1 MQSWP
6 RRRSG
11 GGLRPLS
18 NATERRIVCYISDRI
33 GLGADYGGAVG
44 VKLEAMRV
52 AGLLAR
58 TRWAIEAGVDW
69 IQIRE
74 KNLGG
79 ALLAQLARVAVANA
93 GMAGRPQ
100 PRTRVIVNDR
110 LDVAVAAGAGGV
122 HLGRESLPVREVFK
136 WREKEISGSD
146 ALANFWIG
154 ASCHSL
160 EEARVA
166 ADDGADYLIF
176 GPVFETP
183 SKIKFGAPL
192 GIERLRQVCSQIR
205 IPVLAIGGIS
215 LANAAKCFEAG
226 AAGIAAIRLFQEV
239 ESAQELRQR
248 IAVLRSS

>member
-1 MQSWP
+1 MRSWL

-33 GLGADYGGAVG
+33 GLGADCDGVVGAE
-44 VKLEAMRV
+44 LEVARV
-52 AGLLAR
+52 ARLLEQI
-58 TRWAIEAGVDW
+58 RWAIEAGVDW

-74 KNLGG
+74 KDLGG
-79 ALLAQLARVAVANA
+79 NQLAELARGAVAA
-93 GMAGRPQ
+93 GGGER
-100 PRTRVIVNDR
+100 RVRVIVNDR

-122 HLGRESLPVREVFK
+122 HLGRESLPVREVFS
-136 WREKEISGSD
+136 WREKEKSGR
-146 ALANFWIG
+146 AGLADFLIG

-166 ADDGADYLIF
+166 CEDGADYVIF

-183 SKIKFGAPL
+183 SKVKFGAPL
-192 GIERLRQVCSQIR
+192 GIERLREVCSQIR

-215 LANAAKCFEAG
+215 LANAANCFEAG

-239 ESAQELRQR
+239 ESVQELRER
-248 IAVLRSS
+248 IAGLRSS